1 MENQWRSDGDK
12 MEKCRVGGSLAKT
25 VPTIIMQLTCQVL
38 KLRGNCIDIQ
48 YSKKPQIALCW
59 LLLSS
64 HIVPSQKRSSLT
76 EQNRRDEGLYV
87 YTVDA

>member
-1 MENQWRSDGDK
+1 

-38 KLRGNCIDIQ
+38 KLRGNWMDIQ
-48 YSKKPQIALCW
+48 YSKKPHIALCW
-59 LLLSS
+59 LLTQS
-64 HIVPSQKRSSLT
+64 HTIPSQKISSLT
-76 EQNRRDEGLYV
+76 EQNKKTQALDV